1 MFLFINNHFSFYG
14 SYFGMNYSNVI
25 GFFSLLIF
33 FIQFFTG
40 LLSSNYYINYHLSRP
55 DPIIYINNNI
65 NNGWFIRLLHI
76 LGATLFMLF
85 IYFHLIR
92 GFWLIIKLFNYNI
105 NLIRIAG
112 WLIIIS
118 PLIEGFLVIF

>member
-40 LLSSNYYINYHLSRP
+40 LLSSNYYINYHLSRLE
-55 DPIIYINNNI
+55 Y
-65 NNGWFIRLLHI
+65 
-76 LGATLFMLF
+76 TFMK
-85 IYFHLIR
+85 Y
-92 GFWLIIKLFNYNI
+92 YI
-105 NLIRIAG
+105 NLI
-112 WLIIIS
+112 
-118 PLIEGFLVIF
+118 PIFYNK